1 MTELPKIPN
10 SLSNITKSSKT
21 GDKVGHYQ
29 PSVFFR
35 KPSGLMRYRHGGYN
49 AVFPLINSSDLTND
63 ILFDGDVARGA
74 KKEKLTAAIPMGQ
87 IIIFPKK

>member
-10 SLSNITKSSKT
+10 SLNNIIKPSKT
-21 GDKVGHYQ
+21 GEKVGHYQ

-49 AVFPLINSSDLTND
+49 AVFPLVNSSDITTD
-63 ILFDGDVARGA
+63 MLFDGDAARGA
-74 KKEKLTAAIPMGQ
+74 KKEKMNTPMGQ
-87 IIIFPKK
+87 IIVFPKK